1 MSVNVLNEA
10 KRLNVL
16 NDLNGPI
23 FNCLNLLTLNEAPF
37 RSFNRRVPPYNLDQ
51 TCERRYKVF
60 MKTLTITDAKK
71 NLGRWLAAAAK
82 GEDIGIVCGADIVA
96 LRKVEVEST
105 DYARREYGAS
115 ADQVAALE
123 KSTEQRYQRL
133 KRGKKLTFM
142 SAQELRKLL
151 E

>member
-1 MSVNVLNEA
+1 
-10 KRLNVL
+10 
-16 NDLNGPI
+16 
-23 FNCLNLLTLNEAPF
+23 
-37 RSFNRRVPPYNLDQ
+37 
-51 TCERRYKVF
+51 

-96 LRKVEVEST
+96 LRKVEIEST
-105 DYARREYGAS
+105 DYARREYGTS

-133 KRGKKLTFM
+133 KRGKKLSFM
-142 SAQELRKLL
+142 DAQELRKLL

>member
-1 MSVNVLNEA
+1 
-10 KRLNVL
+10 
-16 NDLNGPI
+16 
-23 FNCLNLLTLNEAPF
+23 
-37 RSFNRRVPPYNLDQ
+37 
-51 TCERRYKVF
+51 

-133 KRGKKLTFM
+133 KRGKKLSFM
-142 SAQELRKLL
+142 AAQELRKLL